1 MKTHIA
7 WIPVAAAVAI
17 LPLHGVGEEKP
28 CLEGRVVTHASA
40 QPDGKIEQIAL
51 ELLLQKHAP
60 ELSEIEKG
68 ALSSAVSRLES
79 AKREPV
85 STPCTDLGVSIAP
98 IDEAVRRHIEPRI
111 EGGLAVTGVT
121 ADGLLS
127 FWGVEQHDLIVSAN
141 GKPLHNAR
149 ALQEVL
155 DGAVEGT
162 KPVLLEVIVQGN
174 RRTLNLL
181 PLRNQEKLK
190 AGAPR
195 FWQFA
200 GC

>member
-85 STPCTDLGVSIAP
+85 AADRLGIFYA
-98 IDEAVRRHIEPRI
+98 
-111 EGGLAVTGVT
+111 
-121 ADGLLS
+121 
-127 FWGVEQHDLIVSAN
+127 DLI
-141 GKPLHNAR
+141 
-149 ALQEVL
+149 
-155 DGAVEGT
+155 
-162 KPVLLEVIVQGN
+162 PVLIRAVQEQQAEIE
-174 RRTLNLL
+174 T
-181 PLRNQEKLK
+181 LK
-190 AGAPR
+190 AR
-195 FWQFA
+195 ISTLEEE
-200 GC
+200 